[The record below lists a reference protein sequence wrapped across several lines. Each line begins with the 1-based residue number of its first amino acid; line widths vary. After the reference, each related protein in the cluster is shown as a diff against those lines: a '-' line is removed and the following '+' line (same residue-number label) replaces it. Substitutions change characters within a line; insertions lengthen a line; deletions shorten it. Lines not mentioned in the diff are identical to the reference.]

1 MISDR
6 ESRYREKCKRLQI
19 DLYLCDHD
27 ILAHLEHQESVA
39 AYIKALIRADMARAG
54 E

>member
-27 ILAHLEHQESVA
+27 ILAHLEKQESVA
-39 AYIKALIRADMARAG
+39 AYIKSLIRADMARA
-54 E
+54 EE

>member
-19 DLYLCDHD
+19 DLYLFDQDIADH
-27 ILAHLEHQESVA
+27 LAQQESVA